1 MRLGRRLTRRARRR
15 RLLLWAV
22 AGIFLVG
29 ISGYRAPAPEGVP
42 ASAPVAAAAQGADGQ
57 AEGAQ
62 ESGRDDSGAHTTARF
77 LLIIVAILMVGKVSG
92 ELAERIG
99 QPAVLGELLGGVIL
113 GGSVLGIVP
122 TAAGDPMAEM
132 VHLLAEIGVVI
143 LLFEVGLE
151 TDLKEMFRVGK
162 AAAVV
167 AMVGV
172 LVPFMLGA
180 GYWYFAN
187 PDLGAHPE
195 GVSLTKIALF
205 VGATLTAT
213 SVGITA
219 RVLSD
224 LDQMRTRE
232 ARTVIGAAVIDDV
245 LGLVMLA
252 LVVGLSAGSDVTIAA
267 VAWTLVKAVGFL
279 VLAVIIGN
287 FIGPHLFDFV
297 DRLRV
302 RGVLLVSAFSFALLL
317 AALADIS
324 DSAMII
330 GSFAAGII
338 LSSTNQF
345 DLVDERIEPV
355 ADVFTPIFFVSV
367 GAAVNVQLVLPWTEN
382 FNTGVL
388 VIGGVLTAVAVL
400 GKVVS
405 GFSVPWEKMNSLAIG
420 VGMIPRG
427 EVGLIFA
434 DIGRRGGLLSD
445 AVFSAI
451 LIMVMVSTFMAPP
464 LLTWIFG
471 RDGRSERPV
480 GMARG
485 GFSRRA
491 PKSCAS
497 HPAAAAWPC
506 GNRSGYATVSPPP
519 GRIAASRLSR
529 SRRWATR
536 FWTFRYPRSVARDCS
551 PRNWSRRFARAMW
564 ISPFIRSRI
573 CRPTSRWA

>member
-1 MRLGRRLTRRARRR
+1 MRVERPLARRARRR

-29 ISGYRAPAPEGVP
+29 IAGYRAPARDPVP
-42 ASAPVAAAAQGADGQ
+42 ASVPVTAAAPAAGQQADP
-57 AEGAQ
+57 AEQ
-62 ESGRDDSGAHTTARF
+62 SGHDDSGAHTTARF
-77 LLIIVAILMVGKVSG
+77 LLIIVAILMVGKFSG

-99 QPAVLGELLGGVIL
+99 QPAVLGELLGGMIL

-122 TAAGDPMAEM
+122 TAAGDSMAEM
-132 VHLLAEIGVVI
+132 VHLMAEIGVII

-151 TDLKEMFRVGK
+151 TDLKEMFRVGP

-167 AMVGV
+167 AFVGV
-172 LVPFMLGA
+172 TVPFLLGA
-180 GYWYFAN
+180 GYWFFAN

-195 GVSLTKIALF
+195 GVSLAKVAVF

-232 ARTVIGAAVIDDV
+232 ARTIIGAAVIDDV

-252 LVVGLSAGSDVTIAA
+252 LVVGLAAGSDVTIGA
-267 VAWTLVKAVGFL
+267 VTWTLVKAVGFL
-279 VLAVIIGN
+279 VFAVIIGN
-287 FIGPHLFDFV
+287 YIGPHLFDFV

-345 DLVDERIEPV
+345 DLVVERIEPV

-367 GAAVNVQLVLPWTEN
+367 GAAVNVRLILPWTED

-388 VIGGVLTAVAVL
+388 VIGGTLTAVAIL

-405 GFSVPWEKMNSLAIG
+405 GFSVPWEKMNGLAIG

-451 LIMVMVSTFMAPP
+451 LIMVMFSTFITPP
-464 LLTWIFG
+464 LLKWIFQ
-471 RDGRSERPV
+471 RDGQSEDP
-480 GMARG
+480 GEAMAGGPSGIARG
-485 GFSRRA
+485 GL
-491 PKSCAS
+491 P
-497 HPAAAAWPC
+497 
-506 GNRSGYATVSPPP
+506 
-519 GRIAASRLSR
+519 
-529 SRRWATR
+529 
-536 FWTFRYPRSVARDCS
+536 
-551 PRNWSRRFARAMW
+551 
-564 ISPFIRSRI
+564 
-573 CRPTSRWA
+573 

>member
-1 MRLGRRLTRRARRR
+1 MVHNPSGEPLNARRPLGRRARRR

-22 AGIFLVG
+22 AGIFLIG
-29 ISGYRAPAPEGVP
+29 MSGYRAPTPK
-42 ASAPVAAAAQGADGQ
+42 APVSGPVATLVQETSPQTA
-57 AEGAQ
+57 GAQ
-62 ESGRDDSGAHTTARF
+62 ASEHHDSGAGTTARF
-77 LLIIVAILMVGKVSG
+77 LLIIVAILMVGKFSG

-132 VHLLAEIGVVI
+132 IHLLAEIGVVI

-151 TDLKEMFRVGK
+151 TDLKEMFRVGP

-167 AMVGV
+167 AGVGV
-172 LVPFMLGA
+172 TVPFVLGA

-187 PDLGAHPE
+187 PDLGVHPE
-195 GVSLTKIALF
+195 GVSLTRISLF

-224 LDQMRTRE
+224 LEQMRTRE
-232 ARTVIGAAVIDDV
+232 ARTIIGAAVIDDV

-252 LVVGLSAGSDVTIAA
+252 LVVGLAAGSEVTVGA
-267 VAWTLVKAVGFL
+267 VTWMLVKAVGFL
-279 VLAVIIGN
+279 VLAVLIGN

-338 LSSTNQF
+338 LSTTNQF

-367 GAAVNVQLVLPWTEN
+367 GAAVNVQLVLPWSEQ
-382 FNTGVL
+382 FSMGVV
-388 VIGGVLTAVAVL
+388 VIGGVLTAIAIL
-400 GKVVS
+400 GKVVA
-405 GFSVPWEKMNSLAIG
+405 GFAVPWEKMSGLAIG

-434 DIGRRGGLLSD
+434 DMGRRGGLLSD
-445 AVFSAI
+445 PVFSAI
-451 LIMVMVSTFMAPP
+451 LIMVMVSTFVTPP
-464 LLTWIFG
+464 LLSWIFQRAG
-471 RDGRSERPV
+471 RGRGPGGRIVV
-480 GMARG
+480 GPAGLTRG
-485 GFSRRA
+485 GA
-491 PKSCAS
+491 
-497 HPAAAAWPC
+497 H
-506 GNRSGYATVSPPP
+506 
-519 GRIAASRLSR
+519 
-529 SRRWATR
+529 
-536 FWTFRYPRSVARDCS
+536 
-551 PRNWSRRFARAMW
+551 
-564 ISPFIRSRI
+564 
-573 CRPTSRWA
+573 

>member
-1 MRLGRRLTRRARRR
+1 MIRERPLARRARRR

-29 ISGYRAPAPEGVP
+29 ISGYRAPLPETVP
-42 ASAPVAAAAQGADGQ
+42 ASVPEATVVQGAEGG
-57 AEGAQ
+57 AELAQ
-62 ESGRDDSGAHTTARF
+62 ESGDESGAHTTARF
-77 LLIIVAILMVGKVSG
+77 LLIIVAILMVGKFAG

-122 TAAGDPMAEM
+122 TAPGDPMAEM

-167 AMVGV
+167 ASVGV

-195 GVSLTKIALF
+195 GVNLTKIALF

-224 LDQMRTRE
+224 LDQMRSRE
-232 ARTVIGAAVIDDV
+232 ARTIIGAAVIDDV

-252 LVVGLSAGSDVTIAA
+252 LVVGLAAGTDVT
-267 VAWTLVKAVGFL
+267 VGTVTWTLVKAVGFL

-302 RGVLLVSAFSFALLL
+302 RGVLLVSAFCFALLL

-338 LSSTNQF
+338 LSTTNQF

-367 GAAVNVQLVLPWTEN
+367 GAAVNVQLVLPWTDE

-388 VIGGVLTAVAVL
+388 VIGGVLTAVAIV
-400 GKVVS
+400 GKLVS

-451 LIMVMVSTFMAPP
+451 LIMVMVSTFITPP
-464 LLTWIFG
+464 LLTLIF
-471 RDGRSERPV
+471 RREGRSVWPPR
-480 GMARG
+480 AISG
-485 GFSRRA
+485 G
-491 PKSCAS
+491 P
-497 HPAAAAWPC
+497 
-506 GNRSGYATVSPPP
+506 GGISG
-519 GRIAASRLSR
+519 GG
-529 SRRWATR
+529 
-536 FWTFRYPRSVARDCS
+536 
-551 PRNWSRRFARAMW
+551 
-564 ISPFIRSRI
+564 
-573 CRPTSRWA
+573 